1 MAIVWERRSV
11 TAAQVRQDLGQPLTN
26 ATVRTLLRRLEAK
39 GYLRHTTEGRT
50 FVYES
55 RVGETQAATG
65 AVRKLVQRFFGGSTS
80 KLLAGLI
87 DEGLIEPS
95 EVQALSRRLK
105 SKERNRKRN
114 D

>member
-1 MAIVWERRSV
+1 M
-11 TAAQVRQDLGQPLTN
+11 
-26 ATVRTLLRRLEAK
+26 
-39 GYLRHTTEGRT
+39 
-50 FVYES
+50 
-55 RVGETQAATG
+55 GETQAATG